1 MLFNVFKLTP
11 LSRIATYLLVV
22 LSTIG
27 HFIFILKPKMFS
39 KSIKFWYYIGIVT
52 MLISMTTGYLYYS
65 QSFFAGFVAN
75 SNFYNVGSVI
85 LCVYLFL
92 KNDISLSRL
101 FSLLIKVSWVNLGLI
116 AFMAITNF
124 AFINE
129 SELTG
134 NIVVVH
140 AGKISKNLTNLI
152 AIYWLSLYLFK
163 SNYKYLLFSLLFFA
177 ANHFYDLQ
185 RVIFLVTL
193 LVIGIGILK
202 MRKFKAARKVVIP
215 ALFSIVFV
223 IIFLFNSI
231 QGATIFN
238 KFTEA
243 SKVFTEDSD
252 SIDDSSAAVRVYEV
266 GIALN
271 KFKQHPLFGN
281 GYYRA
286 SDAEKIMGKDVRF
299 YISDIGFFGIL
310 FTLGIFGI
318 FLFFKQLKFVWMQ
331 LKIKQINQ
339 FQLCLVL
346 SLSFLM
352 ISSLLTGKSIN
363 VYPYFFLL
371 FTLLQLSI
379 DPIIGIK
386 KLI

>member
-1 MLFNVFKLTP
+1 MLFNVFKLIP

-223 IIFLFNSI
+223 SIFLFNSI
-231 QGATIFN
+231 QGATIFK
-238 KFTEA
+238 KFIEA
-243 SKVFTEDSD
+243 SKVFTEDSN
-252 SIDDSSAAVRVYEV
+252 SIDDSSAAIRVYEV

-281 GYYRA
+281 GYFRA
-286 SDAEKIMGKDVRF
+286 SDAEKVIGKDVHF
-299 YISDIGFFGIL
+299 YISDIGIFGIL
-310 FTLGIFGI
+310 FSLGIFGVVLFLKQIKLVWKLLMSKQNNQYQFIMVLALI
-318 FLFFKQLKFVWMQ
+318 FLLSQS
-331 LKIKQINQ
+331 
-339 FQLCLVL
+339 LV
-346 SLSFLM
+346 
-352 ISSLLTGKSIN
+352 TGSSIN
-363 VYPYFFLL
+363 HYDYFFLL
-371 FTLLQLSI
+371 IAMLQLSTHSI
-379 DPIIGIK
+379 TRINDK
-386 KLI
+386 M